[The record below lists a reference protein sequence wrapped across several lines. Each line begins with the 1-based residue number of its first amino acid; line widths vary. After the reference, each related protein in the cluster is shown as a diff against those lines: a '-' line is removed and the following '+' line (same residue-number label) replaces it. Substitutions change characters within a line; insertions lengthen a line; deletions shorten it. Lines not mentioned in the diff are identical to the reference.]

1 PVYEGAKEFVRK
13 LSRVAEVYI
22 CTAVPPQF
30 MGIRAQRIMEEFP
43 EISKNR
49 IYMGAEKENIHTD
62 ILFDDALHNILNSSA
77 KHPIL
82 MRRPWNQE
90 ATGMLAVNNYDE
102 FLKLVQVIAESYS
115 AITQPR
121 SAEDPDIIV
130 LVGPARSGKSKIASR
145 FLEENPD
152 FEKLV
157 TYTTKEPSET
167 PNNKWYNYVSV
178 EEFRSMCDSGELLS
192 ATTYAGNCHGTKRS
206 DIEATFSRGKRVVT
220 TMDICGAMSLKT
232 YYKNVT
238 TIYIKRDRKSLMASI
253 LRKDSSIEDKVNRL
267 CAIDYEEQNASLC
280 DYIISFDD
288 YDDALEQLTEVLKN

>member
-1 PVYEGAKEFVRK
+1 MV
-13 LSRVAEVYI
+13 EVYI

-43 EISKNR
+43 EIPENR
-49 IYMGAEKENIHTD
+49 IYMGAGKENIHTD

-82 MRRPWNQE
+82 MRRPWNQD

-102 FLKLVQVIAESYS
+102 FLKLVEVIAESYS
-115 AITQPR
+115 AIPAPKA
-121 SAEDPDIIV
+121 AEDPDIIV

-167 PNNKWYNYVSV
+167 PNNKWYHYVTID
-178 EEFRSMCDSGELLS
+178 EFRSLCDSGELLS

-206 DIEATFSRGKRVVT
+206 DIEATFARGKRVVT

-238 TIYIKRDRKSLMASI
+238 TVYIKRDKRSLIASI
-253 LRKDSSIEDKVNRL
+253 LRKDSSIEDKVTRL
-267 CAIDYEEQNASLC
+267 CAIDYEEQNAALC
-280 DYIISFDD
+280 DHIISFDD
-288 YDDALEQLTEVLKN
+288 YDDALEQLAEALKN